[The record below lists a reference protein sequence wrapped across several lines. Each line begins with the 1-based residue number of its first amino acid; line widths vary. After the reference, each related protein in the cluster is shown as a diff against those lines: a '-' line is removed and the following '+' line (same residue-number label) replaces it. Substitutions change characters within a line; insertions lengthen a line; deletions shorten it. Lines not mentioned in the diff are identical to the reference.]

1 MFYPEGP
8 SQVLTVSSGPDD
20 ESDDGSRAGTRQLE
34 AGGKLPGQ
42 GAVVV
47 AASGDRRD
55 RLPVDQPKSYGFSI
69 WSVLRQ
75 AIGRDLTRITMPA
88 TINEPLSSVQRIAEE
103 LEYRDLLHNALAAP
117 DPIEQL
123 LWVAVFVLSS
133 YGSSLPRVNK
143 PFNPLLGET
152 FEWEAP
158 EGDVAFVCEQVS
170 HHPPISCWHAEGQVP
185 PTRGTLDAG
194 STTDGGSY
202 QLSGEIE
209 ARSRFWGKSIDI
221 VPTGTSFLRLAPRHG
236 PEQVFS
242 YCKATCTIHNIIW
255 GKPYIDWSGEVI
267 VQNRTTGDFA
277 RLQLPKCNGRLGE
290 RGVVEGAVCSRE
302 GVPQY
307 TLSGSYTDQLV
318 AAMTSALAGSRG
330 VQHGKP
336 WVVFTASARPPWSP
350 SQYSMTSLALHLNQ
364 LLPEHASG
372 RLPPTDSRYRPD
384 QRCLEDG
391 EWDKAT
397 GEKLRLEEKQRAAR
411 KVRAAAG
418 QEYKPMWFDLQR
430 KAADGSMVMD
440 PDGDLAP
447 CWSWNGQYKQRTWA
461 ACPDIYSEHMPVVPA

>member
-1 MFYPEGP
+1 MHAALAQLAEQMERLLRREVMRLLELEEENAALRVQLAQAPQRTLPSTSSAILPAATSAASLQDATRVEAVDALFYPEGP

-267 VQNRTTGDFA
+267 VQNRTTVAQMQWPAGRA
-277 RLQLPKCNGRLGE
+277 RRGGGCCVQQGGGAPVHTQRKLHGPAGCCHDLRPGRFKGSAAWQALGGVHCVCAAPLVPLP
-290 RGVVEGAVCSRE
+290 
-302 GVPQY
+302 
-307 TLSGSYTDQLV
+307 
-318 AAMTSALAGSRG
+318 
-330 VQHGKP
+330 VQHDIPGP
-336 WVVFTASARPPWSP
+336 ASQS
-350 SQYSMTSLALHLNQ
+350 
-364 LLPEHASG
+364 
-372 RLPPTDSRYRPD
+372 
-384 QRCLEDG
+384 
-391 EWDKAT
+391 
-397 GEKLRLEEKQRAAR
+397 
-411 KVRAAAG
+411 AAAG
-418 QEYKPMWFDLQR
+418 ACLRQ
-430 KAADGSMVMD
+430 AATDR
-440 PDGDLAP
+440 L
-447 CWSWNGQYKQRTWA
+447 
-461 ACPDIYSEHMPVVPA
+461 EVPARPAMLRGRRVGQGHW